1 MFFFKKK
8 TAALL
13 AASILLVS
21 LAGCGEEEKEPYV
34 SPDFKN
40 ESTNNT
46 GYEPNIENA
55 SVTDATYGDAELMYD
70 AEPLDEEATEELM
83 ASVTDAEALE
93 AGAYGDGIY
102 YNTVAG
108 FVINVKDTNWA
119 FYDAAGVA
127 NATGLTEEDVN
138 NFWYGYKTTKDA
150 ETSYCCIAYDK
161 NTGSN
166 IIVSY
171 VNPSVT
177 LFPEITSDE
186 YLEMALGRYENL
198 RVKRVK
204 FMGELWSCLDIPADQ
219 NPAGRRVCYAKKS
232 GDILVLVTFTMQDDQ
247 ELSSAQGLFTRIR

>member
-8 TAALL
+8 TAAFL

-21 LAGCGEEEKEPYV
+21 LAGCGEPEKEPYV
-34 SPDFKN
+34 SPDFHN
-40 ESTNNT
+40 ESENNT
-46 GYEPNIENA
+46 KFDPNKENA
-55 SVTDATYGDAELMYD
+55 SVTDATFGDAELMYD
-70 AEPLDEEATEELM
+70 AEPLDDISEEIL
-83 ASVTDAEALE
+83 ASVSDAETLE
-93 AGAYGDGIY
+93 AGVYGDGVY
-102 YNTVAG
+102 YNGLGG
-108 FVINVKDTNWA
+108 FVININGTDWD
-119 FYDAAGVA
+119 FYNAEGVA
-127 NATGLTEEDVN
+127 KATGLSVEDVN

-161 NTGSN
+161 KTGSN

-186 YLEMALGRYENL
+186 YLEMALGRYDNL

-204 FMGELWSCLDIPADQ
+204 FMGELWSCLDIPAEQ

-232 GDILVLVTFTMQDDQ
+232 GDILVLVTFTMQDEQ
-247 ELSSAQGLFTRIR
+247 ELSDAQGLFTRTR